1 MMMNSISQPE
11 WRQRLGDWVE
21 SARVK
26 QVITG
31 LIIINAIVLGLET
44 SDSIQ
49 ARFGTW
55 LALVNQVVLVAFVA
69 EISTKLVAFGGRF
82 FRSGWN
88 VFDFLLVA
96 IALAPSSGA
105 LSILRSLRIL
115 RVLRLLSTVKRLRVL
130 VESLIQALPSIGW
143 TAGLMLLLFY
153 IFGVMGV
160 ELFGESFPEWF
171 GTLGA
176 SAYTLFQ
183 VMTLESWS
191 MGISRPIMAVYPY
204 AWVYFVP
211 FVLLSSFMV
220 LNLFIAIIVSATQ
233 EVHDNDLRAERADAE
248 QLAEAERQ
256 EMLQLMRNMQQ
267 QLDQLQQQILHKP
280 QPPEA

>member
-1 MMMNSISQPE
+1 MMMSSVSQPQ
-11 WRQRLGDWVE
+11 WRQQLADWIE
-21 SARVK
+21 SARVRK
-26 QVITG
+26 VITS
-31 LIIINAIVLGLET
+31 LIILNAIVLGLET

-49 ARFGTW
+49 AQFGTLLIW
-55 LALVNQVVLVAFVA
+55 GNQIVLVAFVA
-69 EISTKLVAFGGRF
+69 EIAAKLVALGGRF

-160 ELFGESFPEWF
+160 ELFGAKFPEWF

-204 AWVYFVP
+204 AWLYFVP

-233 EVHDNDLRAERADAE
+233 EVHDNDQRAERADGE

-267 QLDQLQQQILHKP
+267 QLDQLHQQILNKP

>member
-21 SARVK
+21 SACVK

-31 LIIINAIVLGLET
+31 LIILNAMVLGLET

-55 LALVNQVVLVAFVA
+55 LTLINQVVLVAFVA

>member
-31 LIIINAIVLGLET
+31 LIILNAIVLGLET

-69 EISTKLVAFGGRF
+69 EIATKLVALGGRF

-176 SAYTLFQ
+176 STYTLFQ